1 MLFRSENIN
10 NWVNEK
16 THGKIEKIIQQLNPL
31 DRMVLLNAIYFFGTW
46 TQKFDEHGTRNLEFV
61 KNDGTNLEVPM
72 MNKLEKLPYL
82 AEQEFKAIKI
92 PYGNGQYTMVVI
104 LPGNEFTSREIIG
117 KLTAE
122 NWKTWMSDFE
132 ITERVDITMPRFK
145 FAFESSLNNALI
157 AMGMQKA
164 FLPETADFSGISEE
178 DLYISEDRK
187 SVV

>member
-1 MLFRSENIN
+1 MLFRSMEVNSTVYDAEIKNLNFASPSAIENIN

-132 ITERVDITMPRFK
+132 ITERVDITMPQIGR
-145 FAFESSLNNALI
+145 ASCWE
-157 AMGMQKA
+157 
-164 FLPETADFSGISEE
+164 
-178 DLYISEDRK
+178 R
-187 SVV
+187 V